1 MKILGRAEATA
12 EQMAAYLLSKN
23 SNPRI
28 NMPVLDFCKL
38 YISEGEKEGVCGD
51 ALFAQ
56 SCKETGNFKFT
67 GTVTPDQNNFSGL
80 GTTSATVKGAY
91 FPDAATGILAQA
103 QHAKG
108 YATKDALNCPCV
120 DPRYDLLIKY
130 GKAGTAP
137 NWEDLGGKWAV
148 PGYDTNKYASLDAAN
163 RASDSYGYHI
173 VRILND
179 ILNTKVTQKQEEEKM
194 ATKIIALD
202 AGHWINEAGKRCL
215 KSIDPNETREWYLND
230 RIMDRVQ
237 VLLED
242 YDCKTLRTDDT
253 TGAKNISNSGRV
265 SIANN
270 ANADFF
276 LSMHHDA
283 SINGGTGGGT
293 TVYYCSSKAYRKTQA
308 QKLYNEIVSRT
319 GLRGN
324 RNPVV
329 IKKGFTVIKNTTM
342 PALLVENG
350 YMDSQVDT
358 PIILTAEH
366 AEKTAQGVVAFLVD
380 ELKLEKKK
388 TAGNGTQN
396 AQSGTSTSTTTTTTT
411 TANTYTVKSGDALS
425 KIGQATGID
434 WKKIAELNGIKS
446 PYTIYVGQKLK
457 LGDDY
462 YSANTY
468 TVKSGDTLRK
478 IGRTTGIDWK
488 KIADINGIKSPYT
501 IRVGQ
506 VLKLAN
512 DYYPAYTGK
521 TVTLSAALTSL
532 GISSTYAFRKKIA
545 AANGITGYIGSA
557 SQNTQMYNL
566 LKAGLLK
573 KAQ

>member
-23 SNPRI
+23 KNPRI
-28 NMPVLDFCKL
+28 SMPVLDFCKL
-38 YISEGEKEGVCGD
+38 YLSEGEKEGVRGD
-51 ALFAQ
+51 GLFAM
-56 SCKETGNFKFT
+56 SCKETGFFKFT

-80 GTTSATVKGAY
+80 GTVSATVKGAY

-108 YATKDALNCPCV
+108 YATKDALNYPCV
-120 DPRYDLLIKY
+120 DPRYDLLIRY

-148 PGYDTNKYASLDAAN
+148 PGYDTNKYDSLDDAN
-163 RASDSYGYHI
+163 RACDSYGYHI

-202 AGHWINEAGKRCL
+202 AGHGMKTAGKRCM

-253 TGAKNISNSGRV
+253 TGAKDISNSGRV
-265 SIANN
+265 AIANN
-270 ANADFF
+270 AKADYFV
-276 LSMHHDA
+276 SMHHDA
-283 SINGGTGGGT
+283 GINGRTGGGT
-293 TVYYCSSKAYRKTQA
+293 TVYYCSSKPERVPQA
-308 QKLYNEIVSRT
+308 RKLYNAIVSRT
-319 GLRGN
+319 GVRGD
-324 RNPVV
+324 RNPVI

-358 PIILTAEH
+358 PIILTAAH

-388 TAGNGTQN
+388 TAVNGTQN
-396 AQSGTSTSTTTTTTT
+396 AQSGTSTAPTT
-411 TANTYTVKSGDALS
+411 TANTYTVKSGDTLS
-425 KIGQATGID
+425 KIGRNTGID
-434 WKKIAELNGIKS
+434 WKEIAKINGIKS

-457 LGDDY
+457 L
-462 YSANTY
+462 T
-468 TVKSGDTLRK
+468 
-478 IGRTTGIDWK
+478 
-488 KIADINGIKSPYT
+488 
-501 IRVGQ
+501 
-506 VLKLAN
+506 N

-521 TVTLSAALTSL
+521 NVTLTAALTSL
-532 GISSTYAFRKKIA
+532 GINSTYAFRKKIA
-545 AANGITGYIGSA
+545 AANNISGYRGTA
-557 SQNTQMYNL
+557 AQNTQMYNL